1 MTYQNQQLVQIHE
14 NLNKFIK
21 AKTSAFPEG
30 FNQTRFIQNAMSVLM
45 DTPDLHLMTPQSI
58 ARTMLKGAFLG
69 LDFFNKECYAI
80 PYNKNIAPKGSK
92 PKYIKEL
99 QFQTDYKGEKKIAK
113 KYSLRAIKEIYAKVV
128 REGDIFEETIVGG
141 QPSINF
147 VPKSFNQGAVSG
159 FFAICLYDDGGLIY
173 ETMTLKE
180 VDHVRDTYSKM
191 PKGQAWLNRPEE
203 MGKKTVLRLL
213 CKGIEIEFPS
223 LDATQ
228 AFEAGADAEFAD
240 FEEVTD
246 EPIQMPAETQAE
258 ATNGKEGDLL
268 AKMLELL
275 HGEKASEWLELQT
288 SFTDKETKRLV
299 TGKRDLDKLTEK
311 QRPFVFR
318 AAKKELIKKS
328 EKMALEL
335 YPDKDEREKALAGIA
350 EGVGEIKEM
359 PTHAQIQVYGTLL
372 NLKLDKE
379 AKATEAK

>member
-1 MTYQNQQLVQIHE
+1 MQAQNQQLVKIQH
-14 NLNKFIK
+14 NLNRLIKIK
-21 AKTSAFPEG
+21 ASAFPEG
-30 FNQTRFIQNAMSVLM
+30 FNQTRFIQNCMSILM
-45 DTPDLHLMTPQSI
+45 DTPDIHLVTPESV
-58 ARTMLKGAFLG
+58 ARCMLKGAFLG
-69 LDFFNKECYAI
+69 LDFMNKECYPI

-113 KYSLRAIKEIYAKVV
+113 KYSLRPIKEIYAKVV
-128 REGDIFEETIVGG
+128 REGDSFEETIVGG

-159 FFAICLYDDGGLIY
+159 FFAVCLYDDGGLIY

-180 VDHVRDTYSKM
+180 VEHVRDTYSKM

-213 CKGIEIEFPS
+213 CKGIEIEFPN
-223 LDATQ
+223 LDATL

-240 FEEVTD
+240 FEDVTE
-246 EPIQMPAETQAE
+246 EPIQMPAETSN
-258 ATNGKEGDLL
+258 NGKEGDQLRQ
-268 AKMLELL
+268 MLVLL
-275 HGEKASEWLELQT
+275 HPGDDAGEWLELST
-288 SFTDKETKRLV
+288 TFTDKATKKLI

-318 AAKKELIKKS
+318 KLKDELQGKADL
-328 EKMALEL
+328 MAVEL
-335 YPDKDEREKALAGIA
+335 YPEKDEREKALAGMA
-350 EGVGEIKEM
+350 DGVIDIEEM
-359 PTHAQIQVYGTLL
+359 KTAAQIQTYEILF